1 MKVERWKKRDEAEEE
16 KEREGEDGG
25 GRGEGEEKVII
36 LLEPG
41 LIHFAVDIIVIV
53 RRQARWISAREASR
67 KSAIFS
73 VPI

>member
-1 MKVERWKKRDEAEEE
+1 MKVERRKKKRRNERRKREREEE
-16 KEREGEDGG
+16 E
-25 GRGEGEEKVII
+25 EEKVII
-36 LLEPG
+36 LLDPG
-41 LIHFAVDIIVIV
+41 LVHFAVDIIVIV